1 MLDILV
7 VDDEPSILLPL
18 AGVLRSEGHQV
29 ATASDGVSAMSA
41 LTAHAFDVVICDVRM
56 QKMDGFAVFRRA
68 RAELPSTHVILM
80 TAYAT
85 VPDAVSAMKEGA
97 LDYLPKPFD
106 ITKLL
111 ERLAQIAKERELAKQ
126 MHAAQ
131 ATPVDASA
139 RMFVGKSPAV
149 ARLFERIDKF
159 AESNASVLI
168 TGESGTGKELVARI
182 LHEKSKRA
190 KQPFVAVNCG
200 AFPETLIEAELF
212 GHERGAFTGAV
223 KRREGRFK
231 AADNGTLFLDEV
243 PELALPSQSKLLRV
257 LQEGAFEPLG
267 TNTTVSTDVRVISAT
282 HRNLKQLVSEH
293 RFREDLFYRLNALE
307 LTIPPLRERG
317 EDLLLL
323 VDHFLKR
330 FSITPEKPASIS
342 GRALAALAEYP
353 FPGNVRELE
362 HAIEHAVVLAG
373 GGEVDTMH
381 MPPEIVGEPAQA
393 GEKRVRPLPEALR
406 EFERAYLKR
415 VVQQARGKR
424 GEAAAMLGISRK
436 NLWEKL
442 RGYGFTEAELTPA
455 QVAADRKS

>member
-68 RAELPSTHVILM
+68 RTELPSTHVILM

-85 VPDAVSAMKEGA
+85 VPDAVTAMKEGA

-106 ITKLL
+106 INKLL
-111 ERLAQIAKERELAKQ
+111 ERLQQIAKERELAKQ
-126 MHAAQ
+126 MQAAH
-131 ATPVDASA
+131 TSGDTSASK
-139 RMFVGKSPAV
+139 FIGKSPAV
-149 ARLFERIDKF
+149 MRLFERIEKF
-159 AESNASVLI
+159 ADSNASVLI

-182 LHEKSKRA
+182 LHEKSRRSKN
-190 KQPFVAVNCG
+190 PFVAVNCG

-231 AADNGTLFLDEV
+231 AADSGTLFLDEV
-243 PELALPSQSKLLRV
+243 PELQLPSQSKLLRV

-267 TNTTVSTDVRVISAT
+267 TNTTISTDVRVISAT
-282 HRNLKQLVSEH
+282 HRNLKALVAEGK
-293 RFREDLFYRLNALE
+293 FREDLFYRLNALE

-330 FSITPEKPASIS
+330 FKVGDKSPTIS

-362 HAIEHAVVLAG
+362 HAIEHAVVLAE
-373 GGEVDTMH
+373 GGEVDTAH
-381 MPPEIVGEPAQA
+381 LPPEIVGEPNAAA
-393 GEKRVRPLPEALR
+393 GEKRIRPLPEAMR

-415 VVQQARGKR
+415 VVQQANGKR
-424 GEAAAMLGISRK
+424 GEAAQMLGISRK

-442 RGYGFTEAELTPA
+442 RGYGFTEAELLPP
-455 QVAADRKS
+455 QEMRKTSV

>member
-68 RAELPSTHVILM
+68 RTELPSTHVILM

-85 VPDAVSAMKEGA
+85 VPDAVTAMKEGA

-106 ITKLL
+106 INKLL
-111 ERLAQIAKERELAKQ
+111 ERLQQIAKERELAKQ
-126 MHAAQ
+126 MQAASTGGG
-131 ATPVDASA
+131 APDSA
-139 RMFVGKSPAV
+139 LTKFIGKSPAV
-149 ARLFERIDKF
+149 MRLFERIDKF
-159 AESNASVLI
+159 ADSSASVLI
-168 TGESGTGKELVARI
+168 TGESGTGKELIARI
-182 LHEKSKRA
+182 LHEKSRRS

-231 AADNGTLFLDEV
+231 AADSGTLFLDEV
-243 PELALPSQSKLLRV
+243 PELQLPSQSKLLRV
-257 LQEGAFEPLG
+257 LQEGAYEPLG
-267 TNTTVSTDVRVISAT
+267 TNSTISVDVRVISAT
-282 HRNLKQLVSEH
+282 HRNLKAMVSEGK
-293 RFREDLFYRLNALE
+293 FREDLFYRLNALE

-330 FSITPEKPASIS
+330 FKVGEKTPSIS

-362 HAIEHAVVLAG
+362 HAIEHAVVLAE
-373 GGEVDTMH
+373 GGEVDTAH
-381 MPPEIVGEPAQA
+381 LPPEIVGEPNAA
-393 GEKRVRPLPEALR
+393 NGEKRIRPLPEAMR

-424 GEAAAMLGISRK
+424 GEAANLLGISRK

-442 RGYGFTEAELTPA
+442 RGYGFTEAELSPQDA
-455 QVAADRKS
+455 RK

>member
-1 MLDILV
+1 
-7 VDDEPSILLPL
+7 
-18 AGVLRSEGHQV
+18 
-29 ATASDGVSAMSA
+29 MSA

-106 ITKLL
+106 IGKLL

-126 MHAAQ
+126 LHAASQ
-131 ATPVDASA
+131 EGPEATA
-139 RMFVGKSPAV
+139 RLFIGRSPAV

-182 LHEKSKRA
+182 LHEKSKRS
-190 KQPFVAVNCG
+190 KGPFVAINCG

-223 KRREGRFK
+223 KRRDGRFK

-243 PELALPSQSKLLRV
+243 PELPLPSQSKLLRV

-267 TNTTVSTDVRVISAT
+267 TNTTISTDVRVDLGDAPQPEDPGAGEPLPRRPLLPVERARAHDSAAA
-282 HRNLKQLVSEH
+282 RA
-293 RFREDLFYRLNALE
+293 RRR
-307 LTIPPLRERG
+307 
-317 EDLLLL
+317 
-323 VDHFLKR
+323 
-330 FSITPEKPASIS
+330 PAAA
-342 GRALAALAEYP
+342 GRP
-353 FPGNVRELE
+353 FP
-362 HAIEHAVVLAG
+362 
-373 GGEVDTMH
+373 
-381 MPPEIVGEPAQA
+381 QA
-393 GEKRVRPLPEALR
+393 LQHLR
-406 EFERAYLKR
+406 A
-415 VVQQARGKR
+415 
-424 GEAAAMLGISRK
+424 
-436 NLWEKL
+436 
-442 RGYGFTEAELTPA
+442 
-455 QVAADRKS
+455 

>member
-68 RAELPSTHVILM
+68 RTELPSTHVILM

-85 VPDAVSAMKEGA
+85 VPDAVTAMKEGA

-106 ITKLL
+106 INKLL
-111 ERLAQIAKERELAKQ
+111 ERLQQIAKERELAKQ
-126 MHAAQ
+126 MQAASTGT
-131 ATPVDASA
+131 ADSSASK
-139 RMFVGKSPAV
+139 FIGKSPAV
-149 ARLFERIDKF
+149 MRLFERIDKF
-159 AESNASVLI
+159 ADSNASVLI

-182 LHEKSKRA
+182 LHEKSRRA

-231 AADNGTLFLDEV
+231 AADAGTLFLDEV
-243 PELALPSQSKLLRV
+243 PELQLPSQSKLLRV
-257 LQEGAFEPLG
+257 LQEGAYEPLG
-267 TNTTVSTDVRVISAT
+267 TNTTISVDVRVISAT
-282 HRNLKQLVSEH
+282 HRNLKGMVSEGK
-293 RFREDLFYRLNALE
+293 FREDLFYRLNALE

-330 FSITPEKPASIS
+330 FKVGEKVPTIS

-362 HAIEHAVVLAG
+362 HAIEHAVVLAE
-373 GGEVDTMH
+373 GGEVDTAH
-381 MPPEIVGEPAQA
+381 LPPEIVGEPNAA
-393 GEKRVRPLPEALR
+393 NGEKRIRPLPEAMR

-415 VVQQARGKR
+415 VVQQARGRR
-424 GEAAAMLGISRK
+424 GEAANLLGISRK

-442 RGYGFTEAELTPA
+442 RGYGFTEAELTPQDA
-455 QVAADRKS
+455 RK

>member
-68 RAELPSTHVILM
+68 RTELPSTHVILM

-85 VPDAVSAMKEGA
+85 VPDAVTAMKEGA

-106 ITKLL
+106 INKLL
-111 ERLAQIAKERELAKQ
+111 ERLQQISKERELAKQ
-126 MHAAQ
+126 MQAAHSG
-131 ATPVDASA
+131 ADSSA
-139 RMFVGKSPAV
+139 QKFIGKSPAV
-149 ARLFERIDKF
+149 VRLFERIEKF
-159 AESNASVLI
+159 ADSNASVLI
-168 TGESGTGKELVARI
+168 SGESGTGKELVARI
-182 LHEKSKRA
+182 LHEKSRRRA
-190 KQPFVAVNCG
+190 APFVAVNCG

-231 AADNGTLFLDEV
+231 AADGGTLFLDEV
-243 PELALPSQSKLLRV
+243 PELQLASQSKLLRV

-267 TNTTVSTDVRVISAT
+267 TNTSVTTDVRVISAT
-282 HRNLKQLVSEH
+282 HRNLKSLVAEG

-307 LTIPPLRERG
+307 LTLPPLRERG

-330 FSITPEKPASIS
+330 FQVGEKIPSIS

-362 HAIEHAVVLAG
+362 HAIEHAVVLAE
-373 GGEVDTMH
+373 GGEVDTLH
-381 MPPEIVGEPAQA
+381 LPPEIVGEPNAAQ
-393 GEKRVRPLPEALR
+393 GEKRVRPLPEAMR

-415 VVQQARGKR
+415 VVQQAHGKR
-424 GEAAAMLGISRK
+424 GEAANMLGISRK

-442 RGYGFTEAELTPA
+442 RGYGFTEAELTSPND
-455 QVAADRKS
+455 VRKV